1 MTLAVQYTQV
11 DSLLLLNTIWNSS
24 VRQTMWASEV
34 KLQFGFLLRSTLVT
48 NEKRQGYL
56 KKNRKYVYPTGKLW
70 MERLWDDK
78 SVSSEASALQ
88 QQGC

>member
-1 MTLAVQYTQV
+1 
-11 DSLLLLNTIWNSS
+11 
-24 VRQTMWASEV
+24 MWASEV
-34 KLQFGFLLRSTLVT
+34 KLQFVFLLRSTLVT

-56 KKNRKYVYPTGKLW
+56 KKNRKYVYTTGKLW